1 MMEIPGKVL
10 ESMVQLTVRVG
21 DIFLLEM
28 DAVDGVTP
36 KDGYSSRLK
45 FFVVLGF
52 DGEGNVYGGVIINS
66 KINQLMDQMVKDYH
80 MPLKCE
86 KYPFLRYDSFVDC
99 LCLKTAP
106 LAKFTMG
113 KYVGKM
119 TSEDLDLVIGT
130 LKESPREKRINL
142 VRFGIS

>member
-86 KYPFLRYDSFVDC
+86 KYPFQE
-99 LCLKTAP
+99 A
-106 LAKFTMG
+106 
-113 KYVGKM
+113 
-119 TSEDLDLVIGT
+119 E
-130 LKESPREKRINL
+130 
-142 VRFGIS
+142 VRHWR